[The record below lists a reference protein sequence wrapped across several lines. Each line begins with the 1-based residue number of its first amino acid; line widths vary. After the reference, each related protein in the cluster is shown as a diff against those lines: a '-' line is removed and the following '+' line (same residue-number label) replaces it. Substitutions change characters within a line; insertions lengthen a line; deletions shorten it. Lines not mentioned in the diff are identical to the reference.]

1 MNDQAAVDADVLG
14 ALKEVM
20 EDQFGVLIQT
30 YLDDAQVRIGE
41 MSEAIAAG
49 NAEGLRSGAHSFKG
63 SCSNLGVLPLAEICQ
78 KLETL
83 GREGTTDG
91 AAELFEAAKTEFS
104 RVNELLSAEL

>member
-30 YLDDAQVRIGE
+30 YLDDAQVRIDE
-41 MSEAIAAG
+41 MSAAITAAD
-49 NAEGLRSGAHSFKG
+49 ADGLRCGAHSFKG

-78 KLETL
+78 KLETM
-83 GREGTTDG
+83 GREGSTDG
-91 AAELFEAAKTEFS
+91 AAELFDEVRTEFA
-104 RVNELLSAEL
+104 RVTAVLSAEL